1 MTRVSDR
8 AEFAAAVAEG
18 GALPFLALALMRAPQ
33 ADALLARTSELL
45 GGRPW
50 GVGVL
55 GFVPAELRAEQLEVV
70 RAHRPPFA
78 LIAGGRPDQAR
89 ELEADGITTYL
100 HVPSPGLLK
109 LYLAQGARRFVFE
122 GRECGGHVGPRTSFV
137 LWDTMMRVLLEEL
150 PREDSDCHVLF
161 AGGIHDAR
169 SAAMVAASRGRSQRA
184 RSPRRRPARDGLPVH
199 ARGHR
204 GRSDHAPVPG
214 GGDRGQRHGPARE
227 RSGPRH
233 PLPGLALRRA
243 LRERP
248 PRPAGRGGR
257 RRGAARPP
265 RGAEHRPSA
274 DRGEGGRSGL
284 RRLRGAGRR
293 ARRGSPL
300 GPVGA
305 GHVHDRAGRGDAQ
318 RGDERRRPA
327 PRPRRWEQRAARHPP
342 GTRPRA
348 RATGA
353 AAGGHRDHRPWLH
366 PPRGSRREHLL
377 GEHPRRGGR
386 HHRDPPGALGLA
398 PYVRRRPG
406 GPRQGQLTLGRVHR
420 SGPARA
426 DGARLAAAVAG
437 IDRALPAARAAV
449 RPVRARRR
457 RLRDTSVRPGTH
469 VGDPRG
475 RRRRGGHGGRLHG
488 PFGDPVAARRRPARA
503 PGGDLRPPPR
513 VDRGQLRRPAD
524 ERGRRTDRQPAR
536 LRRYQLH
543 GRRGVCLLPECDRP
557 GRPRAADRDQRHGAR
572 RRGRRDPEP
581 VRLPLLR
588 QDPRPLPLRA
598 LPPVRRRRR
607 RDRDQ
612 RGLRDAWCSS
622 GSPTPSATA
631 TASTP

>member
-1 MTRVSDR
+1 MAEGAPLAQSHGTAYPLVQGPMTRVSDR

-150 PREDSDCHVLF
+150 PREDCRLPRP
-161 AGGIHDAR
+161 AR
-169 SAAMVAASRGRSQRA
+169 RRDPRRQVGRHGRGRRGRSQRA
-184 RSPRRRPARDGLPVH
+184 RGPRRRPARDGLPVH

-214 GGDRGQRHGPARE
+214 GGDRGQRHGPAGE

-265 RGAEHRPSA
+265 GGAEHRPSA

-293 ARRGSPL
+293 ARRGDPL
-300 GPVGA
+300 
-305 GHVHDRAGRGDAQ
+305 
-318 RGDERRRPA
+318 
-327 PRPRRWEQRAARHPP
+327 
-342 GTRPRA
+342 
-348 RATGA
+348 ATS
-353 AAGGHRDHRPWLH
+353 
-366 PPRGSRREHLL
+366 GSR
-377 GEHPRRGGR
+377 
-386 HHRDPPGALGLA
+386 AC
-398 PYVRRRPG
+398 
-406 GPRQGQLTLGRVHR
+406 T
-420 SGPARA
+420 
-426 DGARLAAAVAG
+426 
-437 IDRALPAARAAV
+437 
-449 RPVRARRR
+449 
-457 RLRDTSVRPGTH
+457 
-469 VGDPRG
+469 
-475 RRRRGGHGGRLHG
+475 
-488 PFGDPVAARRRPARA
+488 
-503 PGGDLRPPPR
+503 
-513 VDRGQLRRPAD
+513 
-524 ERGRRTDRQPAR
+524 
-536 LRRYQLH
+536 
-543 GRRGVCLLPECDRP
+543 
-557 GRPRAADRDQRHGAR
+557 
-572 RRGRRDPEP
+572 
-581 VRLPLLR
+581 
-588 QDPRPLPLRA
+588 
-598 LPPVRRRRR
+598 
-607 RDRDQ
+607 
-612 RGLRDAWCSS
+612 
-622 GSPTPSATA
+622 
-631 TASTP
+631 